1 MITKKVNE
9 VLREIKLLMLQKSVR
24 KNNNGIFLY
33 SIEKNSNFAP

>member
-24 KNNNGIFLY
+24 KNNNGIFFVF
-33 SIEKNSNFAP
+33 N